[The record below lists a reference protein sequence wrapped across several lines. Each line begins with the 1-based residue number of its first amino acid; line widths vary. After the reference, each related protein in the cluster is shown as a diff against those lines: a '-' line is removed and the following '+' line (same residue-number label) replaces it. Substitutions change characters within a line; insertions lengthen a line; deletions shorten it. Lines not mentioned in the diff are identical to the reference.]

1 MKQNDAWSLTGI
13 AISQEPMNG
22 FPNFKLLAEAK
33 DMLQLLAQAD
43 ILKSI
48 LKVRPISAEPFCRVL
63 P

>member
-1 MKQNDAWSLTGI
+1 MTPTWSLTGI
-13 AISQEPMNG
+13 AITQEPSNG
-22 FPNFKLLAEAK
+22 FPNFKLLVEAK
-33 DMLQLLAQAD
+33 DMLELLAQTD